1 MPPMA
6 VSSAKRK
13 WSDVFDEKEVYDKQS
28 IMDLCASKLRYVNP
42 PRPPRR
48 RTEVSLLR
56 NVLIVNTVKHLS
68 SDTKT
73 DSAMEFSTEDL
84 SIDPGH
90 FEGLP
95 PLSEL
100 LNDIMLD
107 PQPSDPVSSF
117 AWTASDCSPVQTPLE
132 ADMSPY
138 VEVPHEATGVRE
150 DKIVYELLPST
161 SGMETDL
168 SQKSEHWNVPNS
180 PSGNSFSWELPCSSD
195 QQSAWDSLGVSSE
208 SSMLDC
214 LLSSASI
221 HQPSNDSLDIL
232 MPDRAFQPTFGPL
245 PSISSLFE
253 SSRRSSLTGLLE
265 SSSSPENS
273 SFSNNAPSL
282 PLPAM
287 CTAPTDDLLGNVN
300 LTDSE
305 LELLAMT
312 FSSKLPASFEDL
324 VLALPQS
331 SLLQQVSPPSHTFC
345 MPSSVQST
353 VGIYS
358 DTHSSSSNQCASFF
372 QPTPSIDDNNM
383 VRVLVNL

>member
-6 VSSAKRK
+6 TSSAKRK
-13 WSDVFDEKEVYDKQS
+13 WSDVFEETEVYDKQS

-68 SDTKT
+68 SDTRT
-73 DSAMEFSTEDL
+73 DSQMELSTEDL

-107 PQPSDPVSSF
+107 PQPNDPASSF
-117 AWTASDCSPVQTPLE
+117 TWTAVDGCPVQTPQGS
-132 ADMSPY
+132 DMSPY
-138 VEVPHEATGVRE
+138 METADEAAGISENKV
-150 DKIVYELLPST
+150 VYDLLPST
-161 SGMETDL
+161 CGIEADASHQ
-168 SQKSEHWNVPNS
+168 SQQWGIPNS
-180 PSGNSFSWELPCSSD
+180 HSQDNFSWELPCTSD
-195 QQSAWDSLGVSSE
+195 QQSSWESPCD

-221 HQPSNDSLDIL
+221 HQPSNDSLDVL
-232 MPDRAFQPTFGPL
+232 MTDRAFQPTNGPL

-253 SSRRSSLTGLLE
+253 SSRKTSLPGLLE
-265 SSSSPENS
+265 SSSLPGVS
-273 SFSNNAPSL
+273 SFSSGTQPSHT
-282 PLPAM
+282 PAVS
-287 CTAPTDDLLGNVN
+287 TTQTDDLLGNVN

-324 VLALPQS
+324 VLALPQTA
-331 SLLQQVSPPSHTFC
+331 LLQQVSQPSHTFC

-353 VGIYS
+353 IGVYN
-358 DTHSSSSNQCASFF
+358 DTHSSSSNQCASFC
-372 QPTPSIDDNNM
+372 QPAPSLDDSGM